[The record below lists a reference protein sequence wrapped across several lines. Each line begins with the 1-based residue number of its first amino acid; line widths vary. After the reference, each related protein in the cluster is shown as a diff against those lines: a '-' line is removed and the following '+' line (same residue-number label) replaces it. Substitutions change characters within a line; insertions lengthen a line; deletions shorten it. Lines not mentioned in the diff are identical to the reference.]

1 MSIGVE
7 SLATIRR
14 SNTMKLRLLLLW
26 TVLSFSGNSALAQT
40 VPTAVLSPEG
50 FNASLGSTVTFTCII
65 NGTEDVL
72 WIVDGISDPT
82 VQRQRG
88 ITQNSTVGQP
98 DGSFISRIHISS
110 TMENNGIEIL
120 CRAIGMFNGQ
130 SETVTLLI
138 QGPLSSPTPLNILD
152 SGGST
157 QRLSWTPQP
166 TIDLTDIHPD
176 VSYNVCSSILNEVS
190 CNDFQGT
197 ELLFVNVRI
206 GIEFSVAAVNVLGES
221 NASTINH
228 EPCDSTTGECVYVQT
243 VHLL

>member
-1 MSIGVE
+1 MSVGVE
-7 SLATIRR
+7 SLATIRH
-14 SNTMKLRLLLLW
+14 SNTMKLTLLLW
-26 TVLSFSGNSALAQT
+26 TVLSFSGNSAQAQT
-40 VPTAVLSPEG
+40 VPTAVLSPEGG

-72 WIVDGISDPT
+72 WRVDGISDPT
-82 VQRQRG
+82 VQSQRG

-130 SETVTLLI
+130 SETVTLSI
-138 QGPLSSPTPLNILD
+138 QGLLSSPTPLNIFD

-157 QRLSWTPQP
+157 RRLSWTPPP

-176 VSYNVCSSILNEVS
+176 ISYNVCSSILNEMS

-206 GIEFSVAAVNVLGES
+206 EIEFSVAAVNVLGES

-228 EPCDSTTGECVYVQT
+228 EPCDSTTGECVYVRT
-243 VHLL
+243 LHLL